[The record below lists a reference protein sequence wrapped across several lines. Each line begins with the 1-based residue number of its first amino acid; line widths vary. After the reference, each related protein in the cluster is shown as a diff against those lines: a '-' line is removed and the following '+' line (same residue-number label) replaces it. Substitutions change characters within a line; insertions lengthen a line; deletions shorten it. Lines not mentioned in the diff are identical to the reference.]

1 MHSFFITG
9 TDTGV
14 GKTYV
19 TAQLCN
25 MFRRAGYDVG
35 VMKPVA
41 TGGRADTLYLLKHTG
56 LKDPL
61 DMINPIHFKAPVAP
75 TIAAKLE
82 KKSISIKKILSA
94 YKKLKAIH
102 KDGILVEGV
111 GGVLVPLTKNY
122 LVTDLIKE
130 LKIPAIIVTRPWLGT
145 VNHTLL
151 TIDALKTRRIP
162 ISGFIVNYGLPQKS
176 PLTRGGRGCVFQ
188 LTRPNKLTAKLSPR
202 IIEEF
207 SGVGRIDI
215 AFIRERLKHIKC
227 AGPKTCPDYHG

>member
-25 MFRRAGYDVG
+25 MFRQAGYDVG
-35 VMKPVA
+35 VMKPVS
-41 TGGRADTLYLLKHTG
+41 TGGRDDAHYLLKHTN

-61 DMINPIHFKAPVAP
+61 DIVNPIHFKMPVAP

-82 KKSISIKKILSA
+82 RKTINFKNIFSA

-102 KDGILVEGV
+102 KDGILIEGV
-111 GGVLVPLTKNY
+111 GGVLVPLSKHY
-122 LVTDLIKE
+122 LVTDFIKK
-130 LKIPAIIVTRPWLGT
+130 LRIPTIIIVRPWLGT

-151 TIDALKTRRIP
+151 TIDALKSRQIP
-162 ISGFIVNYGLPQKS
+162 ISGFIVNYGLP
-176 PLTRGGRGCVFQ
+176 RGKTTDRF
-188 LTRPNKLTAKLSPR
+188 NKLIAKLSPR
-202 IIEEF
+202 IIEEL
-207 SGVGRIDI
+207 SGIGELTLPS
-215 AFIRERLKHIKC
+215 IRERLKHIKC
-227 AGPKTCPDYHG
+227 AGPKACPDYHS